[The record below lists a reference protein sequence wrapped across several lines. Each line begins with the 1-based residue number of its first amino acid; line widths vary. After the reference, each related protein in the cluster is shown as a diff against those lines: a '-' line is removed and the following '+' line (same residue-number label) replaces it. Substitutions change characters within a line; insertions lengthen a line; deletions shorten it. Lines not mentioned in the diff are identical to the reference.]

1 MILIPAMK
9 IVDEAMRKYF
19 ESLVAFRTASLV
31 SSLTAHQAS
40 LMARK
45 ERLTPEE
52 MDAALDALYDLQQRV
67 ALLR

>member
-31 SSLTAHQAS
+31 SSLTANQAS

-45 ERLTPEE
+45 DQLTPEE